1 MLLASNSEDKTTIVI
16 IDKNKLNEFRLTSS
30 QNIEYTYLNE
40 LNLEQHKT
48 TLIETYDFLL
58 HIREIDSMQQLET
71 SLEVC

>member
-40 LNLEQHKT
+40 LNLEQQDYT
-48 TLIETYDFLL
+48 N
-58 HIREIDSMQQLET
+58 
-71 SLEVC
+71 